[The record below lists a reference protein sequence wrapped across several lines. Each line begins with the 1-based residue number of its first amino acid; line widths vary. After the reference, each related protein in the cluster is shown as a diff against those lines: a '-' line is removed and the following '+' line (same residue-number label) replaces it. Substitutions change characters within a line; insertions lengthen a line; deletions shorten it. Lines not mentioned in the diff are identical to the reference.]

1 MGEVALS
8 AHAPPSQAPSQA
20 GKDSVAKTMACSQC
34 GSWTIR
40 ADRSLAG
47 RMVCGR
53 CGTPIKNAGSLRSR
67 RRSPWRLVAL
77 AVVATAAALAALEPA
92 TRQPQRLNGSLEQP
106 EERGASWSS

>member
-1 MGEVALS
+1 
-8 AHAPPSQAPSQA
+8 
-20 GKDSVAKTMACSQC
+20 MACSQC

-53 CGTPIKNAGSLRSR
+53 CGTPIKGGRNLPSR

-77 AVVATAAALAALEPA
+77 AVVAAAAALATLEPA
-92 TRQPQRLNGSLEQP
+92 NRQPQRLNGPLEQP